1 MANYH
6 ATTWI
11 IYWKLNLGQ
20 SWLNRNREYGRQWK
34 NTNHRKLLQN
44 NEPTKKMKTNEKHN
58 KINKQRT
65 QKTKINEQ
73 SGLSSKL
80 DPLTTCTGRENP
92 EAFQGEN

>member
-1 MANYH
+1 MDVNGKILI
-6 ATTWI
+6 TENCFKI
-11 IYWKLNLGQ
+11 MNLQ
-20 SWLNRNREYGRQWK
+20 
-34 NTNHRKLLQN
+34 
-44 NEPTKKMKTNEKHN
+44 KKWKTNEKHN